1 MHVSIHFIDTNIVT
15 NVFMVFEYTQV
26 IISFNYL
33 VLSEFQK
40 YSTIHLQNGIMLSN
54 GQWLTKFEWTRLMR
68 CTFRNMDITE
78 KIESLLLKICIGC
91 VLRCRL
97 ANSVLLQFC
106 RMDWIHVFYPER
118 QQVLNKVLNR
128 IKNNNN
134 VEKPVHKQDK
144 TFLFRWEPCLETG
157 WRTG

>member
-54 GQWLTKFEWTRLMR
+54 GQ
-68 CTFRNMDITE
+68 
-78 KIESLLLKICIGC
+78 
-91 VLRCRL
+91 
-97 ANSVLLQFC
+97 
-106 RMDWIHVFYPER
+106 
-118 QQVLNKVLNR
+118 
-128 IKNNNN
+128 
-134 VEKPVHKQDK
+134 
-144 TFLFRWEPCLETG
+144 
-157 WRTG
+157 